1 MVKRKNTTQRLSKIN
16 VVDWSRQK
24 KAVLDGEIE
33 SDTRIGEI
41 TSMAIHA
48 LDLPKNVPYSTFV
61 TSNGQK
67 QRKLNKSDTINDVK
81 LQDDAELMVA
91 PEVSAG

>member
-1 MVKRKNTTQRLSKIN
+1 MAKNNGNSISTLN

-24 KAVLDGEIE
+24 RAVLNGEIDA
-33 SDTRIGEI
+33 DTRIGEI

-48 LDLPKNVPYSTFV
+48 LDLPKNVPYSAFIT
-61 TSNGQK
+61 TSDGQ
-67 QRKLNKSDTINDVK
+67 QEQKLNKSDTVGDAK
-81 LQDDAELMVA
+81 LKDGTEMLIA